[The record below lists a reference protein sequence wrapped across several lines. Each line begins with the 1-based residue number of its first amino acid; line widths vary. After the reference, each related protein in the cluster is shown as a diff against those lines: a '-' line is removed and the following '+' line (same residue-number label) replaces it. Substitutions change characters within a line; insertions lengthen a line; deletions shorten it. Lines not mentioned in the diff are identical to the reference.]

1 MYKMYSK
8 LVEKTTQE
16 IIDKSSN
23 VEDFIYNF
31 YNHILSYKTSQT
43 IGFEGDA
50 NIPYVFVKC
59 LKDINVDLANILE
72 KKLNGYFKGKA
83 FLAGDTE
90 AFCQLSFG
98 YGKEHLR
105 NTLEMI
111 NNYQNSLG
119 DGKESVIY
127 DKLLATV
134 LVIEDLLKSDRH
146 SKEKIESLSKQLQGI
161 GLDLQSFCD
170 SVEATLKQNFVQ
182 ELNQSIQETKKVME
196 TQPTRLKRFNGQDFN
211 LLIHAAFDPE
221 RFLEE
226 RTEDGFS
233 TSLID
238 NGNICSYGGAGAI
251 RFAFYDEVEE
261 DKLLLANTNDT
272 STNYDYDNETID
284 SFSTPDY
291 IALDKFKNKTKNDT
305 TSSYSEISL
314 GKGNNLQPNAIVC
327 YDVICESEYKI
338 AKQYGL
344 DIILIETKYYD
355 NMKRQEDT
363 RDFSII
369 KTIKVSEIE
378 EQLTL

>member
-8 LVEKTTQE
+8 LVEKTTQQ
-16 IIDKSSN
+16 ISGKSSN
-23 VEDFIYNF
+23 VEDFVYNY
-31 YNHILSYKTSQT
+31 YNHILSYTTRQT
-43 IGFEGDA
+43 IGHEGDA

-59 LKDINVDLANILE
+59 LREKNEDFANILE

-134 LVIEDLLKSDRH
+134 PVIEDLLQSDRH

-161 GLDLQSFCD
+161 GLDLQYFCD
-170 SVEATLKQNFVQ
+170 SVEMTLKENFVQ
-182 ELNQSIQETKKVME
+182 ELNQSIQETKKE
-196 TQPTRLKRFNGQDFN
+196 IESQPTRLKRFNGQDFN
-211 LLIHAAFDPE
+211 LLIHTAFNPK
-221 RFLEE
+221 RFLED

-238 NGNICSYGGAGAI
+238 NGNICCYGGAGGT
-251 RFAFYDEVEE
+251 RFAFYDGIEE
-261 DKLLLANTNDT
+261 DKLLLAKSRDA
-272 STNYDYDNETID
+272 STDYDYENETID
-284 SFSTPDY
+284 SFSIPDY

-305 TSSYSEISL
+305 TAPYSEISM
-314 GKGNNLQPNAIVC
+314 GKGNNLKPNAIVC
-327 YDVICESEYKI
+327 YDVICEDEYKI
-338 AKQYGL
+338 AKQHGL

-363 RDFSII
+363 RDFSTI
-369 KTIKVSEIE
+369 KTIKVPEIE
-378 EQLTL
+378 EQVTL

>member
-1 MYKMYSK
+1 MYKMYTK

-16 IIDKSSN
+16 IINKSGN

-31 YNHILSYKTSQT
+31 YNHILNYKTRQT
-43 IGFEGDA
+43 IGFEGEA

-59 LKDINVDLANILE
+59 LKDINIELADILE
-72 KKLNGYFKGKA
+72 KKLNVWFKGKA

-111 NNYQNSLG
+111 SNYQNSLS
-119 DGKESVIY
+119 DGKESVIN
-127 DKLLATV
+127 DKLLATAP
-134 LVIEDLLKSDRH
+134 VIEDLLQSDRH
-146 SKEKIESLSKQLQGI
+146 SKEKMESFSKQLQSTD
-161 GLDLQSFCD
+161 LDLQYFCD
-170 SVEATLKQNFVQ
+170 SVEMTLKENFVQ
-182 ELNQSIQETKKVME
+182 ELNQSIQETKKE
-196 TQPTRLKRFNGQDFN
+196 IESQPTRLKRFNGQDFN

-291 IALDKFKNKTKNDT
+291 IALDKFKSKTKDNT
-305 TSSYSEISL
+305 TFSYSEISL
-314 GKGNNLQPNAIVC
+314 GKGNNLQPNAVVC
-327 YDVICESEYKI
+327 YDVVTKHEYEL
-338 AKQYGL
+338 AKQHGL

-363 RDFSII
+363 RYFSII
-369 KTIKVSEIE
+369 KTIKVPEIE
-378 EQLTL
+378 EQVTL

>member
-8 LVEKTTQE
+8 LVEKTCQE
-16 IIDKSSN
+16 MVNKSSN

-31 YNHILSYKTSQT
+31 YNHILNYKTRQT

-59 LKDINVDLANILE
+59 LKDINVDIAKVLE
-72 KKLNGYFKGKA
+72 KKLNAWFKGKA
-83 FLAGDTE
+83 LMAGDTE
-90 AFCQLSFG
+90 AFCQLNFG

-111 NNYQNSLG
+111 EKYQNSLS
-119 DGKESVIY
+119 DGKNSVID

-134 LVIEDLLKSDRH
+134 PIIEDLLRADKHPKD
-146 SKEKIESLSKQLQGI
+146 KIELMFKQLEG
-161 GLDLQSFCD
+161 GDLQYFCD
-170 SVEATLKQNFVQ
+170 GVEISLKQNFVQ
-182 ELNQSIQETKKVME
+182 ELNQSIQETKKE
-196 TQPTRLKRFNGQDFN
+196 IENQPTRLKRLNGQDFN

-251 RFAFYDEVEE
+251 RFAFYDGIEE
-261 DKLLLANTNDT
+261 DELLLAKARDA
-272 STNYDYDNETID
+272 STDYDYDNETIF

-291 IALDKFKNKTKNDT
+291 IGLDKFKTKTKNDT
-305 TSSYSEISL
+305 SCPYSEISL
-314 GKGNNLQPNAIVC
+314 GKGNKLKPNAIVC

-363 RDFSII
+363 RDFRII
-369 KTIKVSEIE
+369 KTIKVPEIE
-378 EQLTL
+378 EQVTL